1 MTPLLF
7 DISMV
12 AVRPRLEALS
22 KSLRLADPRHQRV
35 AMTSVFS
42 DELEGVSH
50 TVSRSILGAVE
61 HEWPSRP
68 ARRVHARDQHVSMTT
83 RSPDCVDVNINGPR
97 DQRVVTT
104 SLSFDY
110 LEGSCQTVL
119 MIPSTLSQT
128 RRLMPCLRET
138 IVS

>member
-1 MTPLLF
+1 
-7 DISMV
+7 MV

-22 KSLRLADPRHQRV
+22 KSLRLADPRDQRV

-68 ARRVHARDQHVSMTT
+68 ARRNDILDKPRVDADQMPDRVE
-83 RSPDCVDVNINGPR
+83 SPSRNG
-97 DQRVVTT
+97 
-104 SLSFDY
+104 
-110 LEGSCQTVL
+110 CA
-119 MIPSTLSQT
+119 
-128 RRLMPCLRET
+128 
-138 IVS
+138 